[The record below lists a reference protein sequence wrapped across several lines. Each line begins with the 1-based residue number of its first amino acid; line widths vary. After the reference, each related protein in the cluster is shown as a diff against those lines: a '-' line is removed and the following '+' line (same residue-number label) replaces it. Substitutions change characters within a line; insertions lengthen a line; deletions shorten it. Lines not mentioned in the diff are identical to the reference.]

1 VLFVVFKGFLSTDR
15 TFRLRLLRHRAE
27 EGLMHPIRPRI
38 LVVSAVIALCAPL
51 LSQLP
56 AQAAPVASAL
66 VLPKAV
72 VPPVPPT
79 PTFTSAIEPYADYL
93 GQTLC
98 SATAKPGL
106 TKLAALLRTTY
117 GPRDIGIA
125 RSCSDG
131 GQSEHKE
138 GRALDWM
145 TSAAQ
150 RPQADAFLKWLLARD
165 AFGNP
170 AAMARRLGVMYIGW
184 DNRMWRAYDP
194 GLGWS
199 DLKGCT
205 TDPKMKAASY
215 DTTCHRDH
223 VHLSFSWDGAQGTTS
238 YWTGKPVLVP
248 DCARRTAAVPAATA
262 GSAAAPVVLLD
273 TATGAGTTAKT
284 ACRLGAERW
293 AGDDRTLHVSVPV
306 PPAPAGSRYELQVRV
321 DRYDSNAP
329 GSLFLDTVA
338 TAPIGVLKAGTVV
351 KLPISTAGVV
361 DVSVNAGQAYV
372 RLLGL
377 GLVAVAATTSPPPSN
392 PTADGA
398 FVQAAGTAPVYR
410 MAGGAPIYVS
420 SWSAVGG
427 QQPVTVLSAAQFAA
441 LLSRPRDGTFLRDA
455 STGEVF
461 RVAGGAPVYVRSWDN
476 VGGQQPSVDIDHWNL
491 VNIASPLT
499 HLNAVPADG
508 TFVRDMTTKEIFR
521 MAGGAP
527 LYVST
532 WSVFGGTKA
541 SVGLDHWAF
550 ANITNPAA
558 HLSAVPADGTF
569 LQDVVSKG
577 FFVVAG
583 GAPLPVASWSVYGG
597 PQPAVGVDAWV
608 LANRTNPAAHLA
620 AAPAVGT
627 QVRALPSG
635 NTWQF
640 TGPCRV
646 TTSAGTDPVL
656 LPDSA
661 LSARP
666 ACSYYQPVAP
676 SRVLDTRY
684 GTTANPVSTPIA
696 AGASL
701 TVRITDVS
709 GSPVPAG
716 ASAVALNVTVTQA
729 KVAGWVSVGPQA
741 VTTSSNLNVTPGTT
755 VANLVVSALDGS
767 GRVVIHNGSAGT
779 VQVLADVQGYYRVD
793 SGSMYQPTTPTR
805 VLDTRVGVTANP
817 VRTSVQAGQSVV
829 VRMAGVA
836 GSPVPAGASAV
847 ALNVTVQARSGGWV
861 SVGPQVVTT
870 SSNLNLTAG
879 GTVSNLVVSAL
890 DADGRVVIHNGSA
903 GPAEVIADVQGFY
916 LAGAG
921 AMYQAVSPARV
932 LDTRVGTTANAVRFA
947 LARGASLVVRVAG
960 VTGSPVP
967 AGASA
972 VTLNVTVA
980 NAQSGG
986 WLSVGPRA
994 VTSSSNLN
1002 FTAGAT
1008 LPNAVVSGL
1017 DGDGQVVIHNGSAGT
1032 VHVVADVQ
1040 GYFLAPDA

>member
-1 VLFVVFKGFLSTDR
+1 
-15 TFRLRLLRHRAE
+15 
-27 EGLMHPIRPRI
+27 MHPIRARI
-38 LVVSAVIALCAPL
+38 LVASVVIALCAPVL
-51 LSQLP
+51 TQLP
-56 AQAAPVASAL
+56 AEAAPVASAL
-66 VLPKAV
+66 ALQNAV
-72 VPPVPPT
+72 PVQPVPPT
-79 PTFTSAIEPYADYL
+79 PGFTSAIEPYADYL

-98 SATAKPGL
+98 SPTAKPGL
-106 TKLAALLRTTY
+106 NKLAALLRATY

-145 TSAAQ
+145 TSVAQ
-150 RPQADAFLKWLLARD
+150 RPQADAFLKWLLAPD

-194 GLGWS
+194 SLGWS

-223 VHLSFSWDGAQGTTS
+223 VHISFSWDGAQGTTS

-248 DCARRTAAVPAATA
+248 DCARRTAAVPATTA
-262 GSAAAPVVLLD
+262 GSVAAPVVLLD

-306 PPAPAGSRYELQVRV
+306 PVAPSGARYELQVRV

-329 GSLFLDTVA
+329 GSLFLDTTA
-338 TAPIGVLKAGTVV
+338 TTPVGVLKAGSIV

-377 GLVAVAATTSPPPSN
+377 GLVAVAATSPSPPPSN

-398 FVQAAGTAPVYR
+398 FVQAAGAAAVYR
-410 MAGGAPIYVS
+410 MAGGAPLYVS
-420 SWSAVGG
+420 AWSAVGG
-427 QQPVTVLSAAQFAA
+427 QQPVTVLTAAQFAA
-441 LLSRPRDGTFLRDA
+441 LLPRPRDGTFIRDA
-455 STGEVF
+455 TTGEVF
-461 RVAGGAPVYVRSWDN
+461 RAAGGAPVYVKSWDN
-476 VGGQQPSVDIDHWNL
+476 VGGLAPSVDIDHWNL
-491 VNIASPLT
+491 VNVASPLA

-508 TFVRDMTTKEIFR
+508 TFVRDMTTGEIFR
-521 MAGGAP
+521 VAGGAP

-532 WSVFGGTKA
+532 WNVFGGVKA

-550 ANITNPAA
+550 TNITNPAA

-569 LQDVVSKG
+569 LQDMQSKG

-597 PQPAVGVDAWV
+597 PQPAVGVDPWV
-608 LANRTNPAAHLA
+608 FANPFEPAAHLA

-627 QVRALPSG
+627 QVLALPSG
-635 NTWQF
+635 DTWQF

-646 TTSAGTDPVL
+646 TTSADTHPVL

-666 ACSYYQPVAP
+666 ACSYYQPVSPA
-676 SRVLDTRY
+676 RVLDTRF
-684 GTTANPVSTPIA
+684 GTTANQVSSPIA

-701 TVRITDVS
+701 VVRVADVS

-729 KVAGWVSVGPQA
+729 TSAGWVSVGPQA
-741 VTTSSNLNVTPGTT
+741 VTTSSNLNLTPGAT

-779 VQVLADVQGYYRVD
+779 VHVLADVQGYYRVD
-793 SGSMYQPTTPTR
+793 SGSLYQPTSPTR
-805 VLDTRVGVTANP
+805 ILDTRTGVTANP
-817 VRTSVQAGQSVV
+817 VRSSLPAGQSVV
-829 VRMAGVA
+829 VRVAGVS

-847 ALNVTVQARSGGWV
+847 ALNVTVQARGAGWV
-861 SVGPQVVTT
+861 SVGPQAVTT
-870 SSNLNLTAG
+870 SSNLNLTAA

-890 DADGRVVIHNGSA
+890 DADGQVVIHNGST
-903 GPAEVIADVQGFY
+903 GPVEVIADVQGFY
-916 LAGAG
+916 LAGTG

-932 LDTRVGTTANAVRFA
+932 LDTRVGTAANAVRTS
-947 LARGASLVVRVAG
+947 LAPGGSLVVRLAG

-967 AGASA
+967 ARASA
-972 VTLNVTVA
+972 VMLNVTVA

-986 WLSVGPRA
+986 WVSVGPRA
-994 VTSSSNLN
+994 VSSSSNLN

-1017 DGDGQVVIHNGSAGT
+1017 DGNGQVVIYNGSAGT
-1032 VHVVADVQ
+1032 VHVIADLQ
-1040 GYFLAPDA
+1040 GYFLTPDA